1 MRGMGRILG
10 FIGLLIALAIGGYLY
25 TRQAQSTSG
34 ALGAGNPRTAI
45 DVTGVRNDLLAFANA
60 EKQQYALEGKYL
72 SLEELRAK
80 GTTIPAERRGP
91 YTYAA
96 EIGETSFRI
105 VATYSGAE
113 AAGAPR
119 SLSISESMQIQ
130 TEN

>member
-10 FIGLLIALAIGGYLY
+10 FVGLLIALAVGFYLY
-25 TRQAQSTSG
+25 TRQAQSTSSAIG
-34 ALGAGNPRTAI
+34 AASPKAAI

-80 GTTIPAERRGP
+80 GTSIPADRRGP
-91 YTYAA
+91 YMYSA

-105 VATYSGAE
+105 VATYSGTE
-113 AAGAPR
+113 AGAPR
-119 SLSISESMQIQ
+119 VISISESMQIQ